1 LKFPSFCGLEAANL
15 YRALL
20 SSVIRDL
27 PRPDS
32 AFCLPFKEKCHMARS
47 ALLNVMVQ
55 AAIKAGKSLGRDF
68 GEVQNL
74 QVSVK
79 GPGDFVTIADRKAEK
94 LVKEE
99 LLKARPTYGF
109 LGEES
114 EEIKGTDG
122 AHRWI
127 VDPLDGTTNFLHG
140 IPMFAVSIA
149 LERNNE
155 IVAGVIFNPATDELY
170 TAERGGGAFLNDRR
184 LRVGARRVLSDSVVA
199 CGVPHLGRGN
209 HGKFLVELRHVMG
222 EVAGV
227 RRMGSASLDLAY
239 VAAGRFDGFWET
251 GLSAWDI
258 AAGIILIR
266 EAGGYVSDW
275 DGGTSMLETGGV
287 VAGNEQIQ
295 KALLEVAKRPVPS
308 R

>member
-1 LKFPSFCGLEAANL
+1 
-15 YRALL
+15 
-20 SSVIRDL
+20 
-27 PRPDS
+27 
-32 AFCLPFKEKCHMARS
+32 MARS

-55 AAIKAGKSLGRDF
+55 AALKAGKSLSRDF

-79 GPGDFVTIADRKAEK
+79 GPGDFVSQADRKAERTIR
-94 LVKEE
+94 EE

-114 EEIKGTDG
+114 EEIQGTDG

-140 IPMFAVSIA
+140 IPLFSVSIA
-149 LERNNE
+149 LERNGE

-184 LRVGARRVLSDSVVA
+184 LRVASRRVLSDAVVG
-199 CGVPHLGRGN
+199 CGIPHLGGDN
-209 HGKFLVELRHVMG
+209 HGKFLVELRHVMS

-227 RRMGSASLDLAY
+227 RRLGSAALDLAW
-239 VAAGRFDGFWET
+239 VAAGRFDGFWEAA
-251 GLSAWDI
+251 LSPWDI
-258 AAGIILIR
+258 AAGILLVR
-266 EAGGYVSDW
+266 EAGGFISDW
-275 DGGTSMLETGGV
+275 NGGTDMLTSGDV
-287 VAGNEQIQ
+287 IAGNEHIRTQL
-295 KALLEVAKRPVPS
+295 AEVIKRPVPQ

>member
-1 LKFPSFCGLEAANL
+1 
-15 YRALL
+15 
-20 SSVIRDL
+20 
-27 PRPDS
+27 
-32 AFCLPFKEKCHMARS
+32 MARS

-55 AAIKAGKSLGRDF
+55 AAFKAGKSLSRDF

-79 GPGDFVTIADRKAEK
+79 GPSDYVSQADRKAEK
-94 LVKEE
+94 IVKDE

-114 EEIKGTDG
+114 DEIKGTDG

-140 IPMFAVSIA
+140 IPQFAVSIA

-155 IVAGVIFNPATDELY
+155 IVAAVVFNPATDELY
-170 TAERGGGAFLNDRR
+170 TAEKGGGAFLNDRR
-184 LRVGARRVLSDSVVA
+184 LRVAARKELSDSVVT

-222 EVAGV
+222 EVAGI
-227 RRMGSASLDLAY
+227 RRFGAASLDLAY
-239 VAAGRFDGFWET
+239 VAAGRCDGYWET
-251 GLSAWDI
+251 GLAAWDI
-258 AAGIILIR
+258 AAGILLIK
-266 EAGGYVSDW
+266 EAGGWVSDFHGKT
-275 DGGTSMLETGGV
+275 DMLETGGV
-287 VAGNEQIQ
+287 IAGNEYIQ
-295 KALLEVAKRPVPS
+295 KALLEVTHRPIPKA
-308 R
+308 